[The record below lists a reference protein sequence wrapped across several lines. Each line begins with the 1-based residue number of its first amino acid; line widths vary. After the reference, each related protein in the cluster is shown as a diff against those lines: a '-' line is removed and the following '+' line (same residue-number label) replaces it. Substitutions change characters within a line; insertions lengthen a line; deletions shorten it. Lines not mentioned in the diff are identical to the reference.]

1 MSIFS
6 DDSVSED
13 IFAITPKLNKRLH
26 KKLTDDKIMTL
37 PKGLYDD
44 DALDEC
50 PEACMVPS
58 LEAEGTFLVAPDD
71 QGTDALGRGPS
82 GSESWPPPSTAQINN
97 SETKRKLTAL
107 EKVSDDSVTPLCV
120 DKDDAK
126 TRSKAKGKRKAPG
139 TKEPSKAPPLKR
151 AKSGR
156 VTTRKH
162 EDFYILDAN
171 TVIEVDGVLF
181 KLHRSRLVTKSL
193 FFMQLLENHDNDNF
207 PNDQVRVEIDGK
219 VTVYHLGNTTTADD
233 FVALLTFDDNPTEYY
248 FQPPPFSV
256 LASILRAATAL
267 RFEKY
272 RVWAARV
279 LEQTW
284 SSSLADLTPEP
295 KENAADVIILAR
307 SCGVNS
313 GVKRALYELART
325 RRIGLH
331 DVLGQAGLLRIGLA
345 DERCVELIKELLVTT
360 WSKVAVRIDTYPCL
374 DQHSSLTLTK
384 YPPSLTLAKHKKIRY
399 APDDPEIP
407 KKCPLKTTQQ
417 VAWDERVHDSGL
429 YTKFLFDPVCGA
441 QELINIPWEKEDWCT
456 DCIQSRR
463 AAWRKIRENLWSDM
477 DEWIPGI
484 E

>member
-1 MSIFS
+1 MQLDVRNGLPAASRGAYCTPLQLEAPRYQPTAKLFSIFS

-50 PEACMVPS
+50 PEACM
-58 LEAEGTFLVAPDD
+58 D
-71 QGTDALGRGPS
+71 QGTNVSGRGPS

-97 SETKRKLTAL
+97 SETKRKLSAL
-107 EKVSDDSVTPLCV
+107 EKVSDDSVTPLCE

-219 VTVYHLGNTTTADD
+219 VTIYHLGNTTTADD

-272 RVWAARV
+272 RVWAAR
-279 LEQTW
+279 
-284 SSSLADLTPEP
+284 P

-307 SCGVNS
+307 SCGVTS

-360 WSKVAVRIDTYPCL
+360 WSKVAVRIDTPRNSKKVSTQNHPTGCL
-374 DQHSSLTLTK
+374 G
-384 YPPSLTLAKHKKIRY
+384 R
-399 APDDPEIP
+399 
-407 KKCPLKTTQQ
+407 
-417 VAWDERVHDSGL
+417 RVHDSGL